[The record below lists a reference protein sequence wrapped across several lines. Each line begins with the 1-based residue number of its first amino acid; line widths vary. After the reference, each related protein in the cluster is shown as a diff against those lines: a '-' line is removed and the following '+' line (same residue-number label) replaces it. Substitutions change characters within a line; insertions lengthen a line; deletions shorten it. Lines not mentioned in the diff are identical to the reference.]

1 MADLVTVPSIIEAK
15 GNKPKYIQEFIGLVN
30 THNEDISIAK
40 MVSPEGWSE
49 PGQTAEF
56 DEYTVVLKGILCVK
70 TTDSIFEVKTGQV
83 LLAKKGEWVQYSS
96 PYEKG
101 AEYMSV
107 CIPAFS
113 PGLVKRDNQQ

>member
-15 GNKPKYIQEFIGLVN
+15 GNKPKYIQEFIGMVN
-30 THNEDISIAK
+30 THTEEISIAK

-56 DEYTVVLKGILCVK
+56 DEYTFVLKGILCVK
-70 TTDSIFEVKTGQV
+70 TKDSIFEVKTDQV
-83 LLAKKGEWVQYSS
+83 FIAKKGEWVQYSS
-96 PYEKG
+96 PYVNG
-101 AEYMSV
+101 AEYLAV

-113 PGLVKRDNQQ
+113 PALVKRDK